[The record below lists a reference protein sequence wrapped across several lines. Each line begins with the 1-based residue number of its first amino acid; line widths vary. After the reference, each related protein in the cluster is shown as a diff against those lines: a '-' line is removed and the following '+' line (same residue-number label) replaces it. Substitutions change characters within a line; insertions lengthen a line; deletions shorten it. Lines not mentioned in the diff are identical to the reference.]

1 MEYLS
6 INSPIHRLN
15 PLTKLIALVC
25 LFILGIIFSNLGVLA
40 LLIGVIYILFL
51 IAKAHRVFI
60 TYARLLGFAGIFM
73 MVLQILFAHD
83 GPELLRFIPRSIPVL
98 GWIGAINHD
107 SLMLGLVM
115 VARMGVFGLSLPL
128 LLTTTQSR
136 DLVLTLVE
144 RLKLPFQYAFMFITS
159 LRFIPTL
166 FEEIE
171 NIIQAQKARAF
182 EMKSKNPIKQA
193 KAYIPLVTPL
203 VMIALKKAERLAI
216 AMETRGYGSGPR
228 TYLRKPSFGISDYA
242 TCAGCTLIMIITISL
257 KLLGWVA

>member
-6 INSPIHRLN
+6 SNSPIHRLN
-15 PLTKLIALVC
+15 PLTKLIALVVI
-25 LFILGIIFSNLGVLA
+25 FTLGIIFSNLGFL
-40 LLIGVIYILFL
+40 LILIGVIYLLFL
-51 IAKAHRVFI
+51 VAGANRVFI
-60 TYARLLGFAGIFM
+60 TYARLLGFASIFM

-83 GPELLRFIPRSIPVL
+83 GPELFRFIPSSIPVF
-98 GWIGAINHD
+98 GWIGAINQD
-107 SLMLGLVM
+107 SLLLGLVM

-144 RLKLPFQYAFMFITS
+144 RLKLPFQYAFMFITA

-193 KAYIPLVTPL
+193 KAYIPLITPL

-228 TYLRKPSFGISDYA
+228 TYLQKPTFGVSDYA
-242 TCAGCTLIMIITISL
+242 TCAGCCVIMILMISL
-257 KLLGWVA
+257 KLFGRIM